1 MESQILSRIR
11 YVAPFVDGQTEDLKS
26 KVYKLMTD
34 SARFVMKS
42 YCYKQRMS
50 AIFKEIGWKG
60 PEETVDECSALFI
73 HKIIHT
79 NTPLS
84 LYAEIK
90 LPRTRHT
97 GLIHT
102 NIAAKM
108 NKLSRTGLYAAT

>member
-11 YVAPFVDGQTEDLKS
+11 YVAPFVVGETEDLKS
-26 KVYKLMTD
+26 KVYKLMKD

-42 YCYKQRMS
+42 YCYKQRMC

-60 PEETVDECSALFI
+60 PEETVDECSAIFI
-73 HKIIHT
+73 RKIIHT
-79 NTPLS
+79 NTPFS
-84 LYAEIK
+84 LYAEMK

-97 GLIHT
+97 DLIHT
-102 NIAAKM
+102 NIAAKT